1 MKNTGRKSRKSCAKD
16 AKKKIKTNQK
26 ISLIFEYFDPS
37 ASFDIFC
44 VFCATSTPSASGIQI
59 L

>member
-26 ISLIFEYFDPS
+26 ISLIFDYFGSS
-37 ASFDIFC
+37 ASLGIFC
-44 VFCATSTPSASGIQI
+44 VFCATFAPFASGIQI